1 MAART
6 KKPPMTNKKF
16 MAVWIPIL
24 AVLLVLVVVANIAI
38 GIFDKWIGSQLGA
51 GTYTVE
57 NSEAAQGWDTDYYD
71 ADFESIDDLNA
82 AAADLIE
89 QIEGE
94 GIVLAKNAEGSLPL
108 DSGAKVTMLGR
119 SAADPI
125 YGGSGSG
132 SVDTTS
138 AIDAKTGLTDAGFQI
153 NEAVY
158 STIEAYAAENDRA
171 IIEMDSPETS
181 RHSVRSRCARRP
193 DRC

>member
-1 MAART
+1 MAAST

-16 MAVWIPIL
+16 MAIWIPIL
-24 AVLLVLVVVANIAI
+24 AVLLVLVVVVNIAI

-57 NSEAAQGWDTDYYD
+57 NSDSAKDWDTDYYD
-71 ADFESIDDLNA
+71 ADYESIDDLNA

-89 QIEGE
+89 RIEGE
-94 GIVLAKNAEGSLPL
+94 GIVLAKNSEGALPL
-108 DSGAKVTMLGR
+108 ASGAKVTMLGR

-138 AIDAKTGLTDAGFQI
+138 AIDAKTGLVNAGFQV
-153 NEAVY
+153 NESVY
-158 STIEAYAAENDRA
+158 SAIEAFAAENDRA
-171 IIEMDSPETS
+171 II
-181 RHSVRSRCARRP
+181 
-193 DRC
+193 